1 METNYLKIL
10 LDDIYYTETDLRYN
24 NVFGF
29 KFSNKQMA
37 EYKEFKTRLLK
48 EKNENVVPLDLKSFN
63 SDYVFFTLGKCLCNL
78 QKAYLNLLLDDVRE
92 NKSTIVERNMSEI
105 LEARVYSELEGSMS
119 IENVPTTRTR
129 LDQIKKGA
137 TPTNKNEVIAK
148 NMLKAIDF
156 ILDRPT
162 FNKENLHELYEILSD
177 GCLENEQML
186 NGGYYR
192 DGDVYI
198 DKYDGCPADKIDD
211 CMNSLF
217 DFVSSQIQN
226 GSGIIKTFL
235 PHICHYYILYV
246 HPYYDYNGRTA
257 RMVSL
262 WISVLS
268 EIPQILPLFLSEAIN
283 DDRMNYY
290 RALRETR
297 NMDNDVTYFIVYV
310 LNVAIRYSLVYKNL
324 DFVTDELLKEGTT
337 LSHIERVYV
346 KKILL
351 GAENGYFDY
360 KKFLEI
366 ANVDIS
372 KQAALKVLNKLVEY
386 GVLSSKINDKKVKL
400 FSLEKK
406 WIKYSVSAENR

>member
-1 METNYLKIL
+1 MEVDYLKIL
-10 LDDIYYTETDLRYN
+10 LDDVYYTETDLRYN

-48 EKNENVVPLDLKSFN
+48 EKNENVISLGLKSFN
-63 SDYVFFTLGKCLCNL
+63 SDYVFLTLGKCLCNL
-78 QKAYLNLLLDDVRE
+78 QKAYLNLLLDDVNE
-92 NKSTIVERNMSEI
+92 NNSTVVERNMAEI

-137 TPTNKNEVIAK
+137 KPANKNEVIAK

-162 FNKENLHELYEILSD
+162 FNKENLHKLYEILSD

-217 DFVSSQIQN
+217 DFVAAQIQN
-226 GSGIIKTFL
+226 NSSIIKTFL
-235 PHICHYYILYV
+235 PHICHYYVLYV

-262 WISVLS
+262 WISILS
-268 EIPQILPLFLSEAIN
+268 GVPHILPLFLSEAIN

-297 NMDNDVTYFIVYV
+297 NMDNDLTYFIVYV

-346 KKILL
+346 KKILF
-351 GAENGYFDY
+351 GAGNGYFDY

-372 KQAALKVLNKLVEY
+372 KQAALKALNKLVEY

-400 FSLEKK
+400 FRLENK
-406 WIKYSVSAENR
+406 WMKYSASAENR